1 MIRSMDGVK
10 MMGKAVAFT
19 GHRPEALPF
28 GADMDSDSYY
38 DFELVL
44 WKVIDQ
50 SIAAGYD
57 TFYCG
62 GARGVDLVCGE
73 IIAANKLSGLRYLK
87 LICAIPFKQQADKW
101 SYLWRLRYQ
110 EVLKAAD
117 RIKLIS
123 PEYHRGCYHARNRY
137 MVDNADRVIAVYD
150 GSSSGGTAYTVDYAR
165 KQGKEIIIINPFTL
179 EQTHVPAA
187 T

>member
-1 MIRSMDGVK
+1 MYDTQCGWSEDDGK
-10 MMGKAVAFT
+10 GCSIHRAQAGSAPLWC
-19 GHRPEALPF
+19 GHGL
-28 GADMDSDSYY
+28 SYY

>member
-1 MIRSMDGVK
+1 
-10 MMGKAVAFT
+10 
-19 GHRPEALPF
+19 
-28 GADMDSDSYY
+28 
-38 DFELVL
+38 
-44 WKVIDQ
+44 
-50 SIAAGYD
+50 
-57 TFYCG
+57 
-62 GARGVDLVCGE
+62 
-73 IIAANKLSGLRYLK
+73 
-87 LICAIPFKQQADKW
+87 
-101 SYLWRLRYQ
+101 
-110 EVLKAAD
+110 VLKAAD